1 MSVLYVYP
9 GKLRGHGL
17 DLVARQH
24 LRAFSEAG
32 ISVECL
38 ARGAVDLPGVVSR
51 TLRYTPA
58 NAISFLPAAYYY
70 GAQSR
75 FFGAWAER
83 VLDPAHHRLVVAF
96 EGSAERVFLKARGSA
111 VATALI
117 CPLGHIR
124 QGEATRERA
133 WPSIGPRR
141 LEAEYHAADR
151 IIVRSPRAAD
161 TFTVRGVGQDRMVV
175 VPGGVDETLFYPS
188 EERTGEPFRLLF
200 CGRLSERK
208 GIRQVIEAWK
218 LAGLPAG
225 TAELWLVGA
234 EPNELKQWLDMNCGP
249 NVHRMGFVK
258 DVAAVMRRCDA
269 QILLSE
275 AEGMPKSLVEGA
287 CSGLA
292 TLATP
297 ETGFPV
303 RDGVTGWTVGR
314 HDVRGVAEAIRRL
327 AQDRE
332 LTRRQGAEARRDVLK
347 HYTWSAFRRAFIAGL
362 RPLLPDNP

>member
-17 DLVARQH
+17 DLVVRQH
-24 LRAFSEAG
+24 LRAFTEAG

-38 ARGAVDLPGVVSR
+38 ARGAVDLPGVVCR
-51 TLRYTPA
+51 TLRHTPA
-58 NAISFLPAAYYY
+58 NALSFLPAAYYY

-83 VLDPAHHRLVVAF
+83 ALDPGRHRMVVAF
-96 EGSAERVFLKARGSA
+96 EGTAERVFLKARVCA
-111 VATALI
+111 VATALV
-117 CPLGHIR
+117 CPMGHVR
-124 QGEATRERA
+124 EGAEPQERA

-141 LEAEYHAADR
+141 LESEYEAADR
-151 IIVRSPRAAD
+151 ILVRSPRAAE
-161 TFTVRGVGQDRMVV
+161 TFTARGLERERVVV
-175 VPGGVDETLFYPS
+175 VPGGVDETLFYPGA
-188 EERTGEPFRLLF
+188 ERTEGPFRLLF

-218 LAGLPAG
+218 VAALPTG

-234 EPNELKQWLDMNCGP
+234 EPNELKGWLDAGCGP
-249 NVHRMGFVK
+249 NVRRFGFVK
-258 DVAAVMRRCDA
+258 DVAAMMRQCDA

-297 ETGFPV
+297 EAGFPV
-303 RDGVTGWTVGR
+303 RDGVTGWTVAR
-314 HDVRGVAEAIRRL
+314 HDVCGVAEAIRKL
-327 AQDRE
+327 AEDRE
-332 LTRRQGAEARRDVLK
+332 LTRRLGAEARREALE
-347 HYTWSAFRRAFIAGL
+347 HYTWPAFRRAFIAGL
-362 RPLLPDNP
+362 RPLLPDNA